1 MTTPPADPTAPD
13 DALDLELAL
22 ADLPLEGEPEEEKLP
37 VGGRV
42 YSPTD
47 ALYSGSEV
55 SSLDSLRKP
64 GSAARFVYLGL
75 TAVPI
80 IVIGALLMIR
90 SGFADPSRSSKTPWD
105 LAIVVVG
112 FLVTITM
119 AAVVLKDMPR
129 LYERAR
135 GIGIE
140 HTSAA
145 LEFISLLFTIPIA
158 ITMSLLAIAGWAGIF
173 TLLGL
178 EGRNFPTILAGGAM
192 VVACLPLAIFAARRA
207 HTIRLVEQ
215 RFPDLL
221 RDLNESH
228 SAGLTMAQSVRV
240 AAKGDYGRLNPE
252 IRRMANQVS
261 WGTSFPEA
269 LRMFSERIDTPL
281 IHRAVSLINK
291 ATEAGGNV
299 KDVLA
304 AAARDARELKT
315 LEQERRGGMVLYVIV
330 IYVAFG
336 VFLAVVAA
344 LQGLLIPAVLSST
357 SAAAGAGSGLSA
369 IGINQALT
377 VQDYHFIYYGVGL
390 VQAAGSGIVAGVMSE
405 GTVRAGLKHIV
416 VLVGVTVVILGIML

>member
-1 MTTPPADPTAPD
+1 MATPPADSQKDELYAGREAAP
-13 DALDLELAL
+13 E
-22 ADLPLEGEPEEEKLP
+22 ADPAGKAPAAD
-37 VGGRV
+37 RV

-55 SSLDSLRKP
+55 SNLDSLRKP

-80 IVIGALLMIR
+80 VVIGALLMIR
-90 SGFADPSRSSKTPWD
+90 SGFADPTRSSKTPWD
-105 LAIVVVG
+105 LAIVVIG
-112 FLVTITM
+112 FLVTLTM
-119 AAVVLKDMPR
+119 AAVVLRDMPR

-135 GIGIE
+135 SVGIDQM
-140 HTSAA
+140 SSA
-145 LEFISLLFTIPIA
+145 LEFISLLFTIPLA
-158 ITMSLLAIAGWAGIF
+158 LAMSLLGIAGWAGIF
-173 TLLGL
+173 TLVGL
-178 EGRNFPTILAGGAM
+178 EGKNFPTILAGGAM
-192 VVACLPLAIFAARRA
+192 VVACLPLAIFSSRRA
-207 HTIRLVEQ
+207 HNIRLVEQ

-228 SAGLTMAQSVRV
+228 SAGLTMAQAVRV

-252 IRRMANQVS
+252 VRRMANQVS
-261 WGTSFPEA
+261 WGTSFPDA
-269 LRMFSERIDTPL
+269 LKMFSQRIDTPL
-281 IHRAVSLINK
+281 IHRAVALIIK

-304 AAARDARELKT
+304 AAARDARELKS

-330 IYVAFG
+330 IYVAFA

-357 SAAAGAGSGLSA
+357 NAAAGAGGGLAS
-369 IGINQALT
+369 IGLNQGLT
-377 VQDYHFIYYGVGL
+377 IQDFHFIYYGVGL
-390 VQAAGSGIVAGVMSE
+390 VQAVGSGVVAGVMSE

-416 VLVGVTVVILGIML
+416 ILVGVTVLLLGIML